1 MCPVATSQVG
11 AGVLG
16 SLHGQRETLERS
28 RSRLKDV
35 EAGLGQSSSLLGTML
50 FRAQQNRL
58 VLGLVIAAV
67 LLVLAWG
74 SYRLATS

>member
-1 MCPVATSQVG
+1 M
-11 AGVLG
+11 LG

-35 EAGLGQSSSLLGTML
+35 EAGLGQSASLLATML

-58 VLGLVIAAV
+58 VLGLVIAAI

-74 SYRLATS
+74 GYRLATS